1 MMEIR
6 KLKQFVVLAEELN
19 FGRAAKRLH
28 VSQPA
33 LTVAMRQL
41 EEAVGAT
48 LLDRSL
54 RVIQLTPAGK
64 ALVPRA
70 HSLIEQLESA
80 KQAARGAADGTA
92 GVLRMSFVPTAAF
105 RFLPDL
111 ILEFRKAY
119 PAVQLELS
127 EGISEE
133 VLSDVATGRADIG
146 FVRSMVG
153 MASGDAFRSCVVDE
167 RPLVVALPHGH
178 RLTARRSLRLVDLAD
193 ETFIAMSPRHLASL
207 RAQILEACAIAG
219 FQPNMRYQAIAVSSM
234 IGMVASGLGVALL
247 PADATEFGHTRVVY
261 RELPKTDQANLRSRL
276 VAIWKLPVDSP
287 LTRNFLLQVG
297 ASI

>member
-19 FGRAAKRLH
+19 FGRAATRLH

-41 EEAVGAT
+41 EEAVGAA
-48 LLDRSL
+48 LFDRSL
-54 RVIQLTPAGK
+54 RVIRLTAAGK
-64 ALVPRA
+64 LLVPRA

-80 KQAARGAADGTA
+80 KQVVRGAADGTA
-92 GVLRMSFVPTAAF
+92 GVLTISFVPTAAF
-105 RFLPDL
+105 RFLPDR

-133 VLSDVATGRADIG
+133 VLNDVATARADVG
-146 FVRSMVG
+146 FVRSMAG
-153 MASGDAFRSCVVDE
+153 MASAEAFRSCVVDE
-167 RPLVVALPHGH
+167 KPLVVALPHGH
-178 RLTARRSLRLVDLAD
+178 RLCAQRSLRLIDLAD
-193 ETFIAMSPRHLASL
+193 ETLIAMNPRQLPSL
-207 RAQILEACAIAG
+207 RAQILEACAVAG
-219 FQPNMRYQAIAVSSM
+219 FQPIMRYQAIAVSSM

-247 PADATEFGHTRVVY
+247 PADAREFAHTRVVY
-261 RELPKTDQANLRSRL
+261 RDLRKSDQVNLRSRL
-276 VAIWKLPVDSP
+276 IAVWKLPLDSQVA
-287 LTRNFLLQVG
+287 RNFLLQVG
-297 ASI
+297 ALA